1 MLEAACLPWCLVCTS
16 FCSPPIERCTAAPP
30 GAAACCMPQ
39 LKRRRRQRLATPQ
52 AAVHSPIVIWVMM
65 ANTKDSTYV
74 VAPYT
79 QPG

>member
-1 MLEAACLPWCLVCTS
+1 MRGMHWNLPITHGAL
-16 FCSPPIERCTAAPP
+16 RCTAR
-30 GAAACCMPQ
+30 GRGLLHAAAQ
-39 LKRRRRQRLATPQ
+39 AAAEAERLATPQ
-52 AAVHSPIVIWVMM
+52 AAVHSPIVICVMM